1 MKKRSF
7 DPALSQKKLSDLTP
21 DARNANKGTVRG
33 SAMIRASLRD
43 YGAGR
48 SILLDKNGAIIAG
61 NKTVENAGA
70 LGHKD
75 VLIVQTDG
83 TQLVAVQRTD
93 LDLKDSRA
101 RQLAIADNRSGEV
114 SLEWD
119 AEMLKALSGE
129 GVDLGPFWTG
139 DELEKLL
146 PTSTDLLTDE
156 NDVPAVPAKPKSKR
170 GDLYILGW
178 HRLLCGDSTDSAQ
191 VERLMNGEKAALFA
205 TDPPY
210 GVAYGEETGNKRG
223 KFNAIENDGQD
234 GPELQ
239 AFLTSAFGAWIPSLE
254 TDAAWY
260 LWHAQRTQGF
270 FAAAAAA
277 QLLIHR
283 QIIWVKPSLILGH
296 GDFHWR
302 HELCLYGWRQG
313 HRAKWLGDRKQTTV
327 WEIGRENDGIHPTQ
341 KPVEIFTRP
350 IGYHTIR
357 REVVAEP
364 FAGSGSQII
373 AAEMTGRRC
382 FAMEIDPGY
391 VDVCVERWQNA
402 TGKKAVLE
410 GA

>member
-1 MKKRSF
+1 MV
-7 DPALSQKKLSDLTP
+7 LHQKLSDLTH
-21 DARNANKGTVRG
+21 DLRNANKGTARG
-33 SAMIRASLRD
+33 SAMIRTSLRD

-93 LDLKDSRA
+93 LDLKDPRA
-101 RQLAIADNRSGEV
+101 RQLAIADNRAGEV

-156 NDVPAVPAKPKSKR
+156 NDVPAVPA
-170 GDLYILGW
+170 
-178 HRLLCGDSTDSAQ
+178 
-191 VERLMNGEKAALFA
+191 
-205 TDPPY
+205 
-210 GVAYGEETGNKRG
+210 
-223 KFNAIENDGQD
+223 
-234 GPELQ
+234 
-239 AFLTSAFGAWIPSLE
+239 
-254 TDAAWY
+254 
-260 LWHAQRTQGF
+260 
-270 FAAAAAA
+270 
-277 QLLIHR
+277 
-283 QIIWVKPSLILGH
+283 
-296 GDFHWR
+296 
-302 HELCLYGWRQG
+302 
-313 HRAKWLGDRKQTTV
+313 
-327 WEIGRENDGIHPTQ
+327 
-341 KPVEIFTRP
+341 
-350 IGYHTIR
+350 
-357 REVVAEP
+357 EP

-382 FAMEIDPGY
+382 FAMGIDPGY

-402 TGKKAVLE
+402 TGKKAVLD